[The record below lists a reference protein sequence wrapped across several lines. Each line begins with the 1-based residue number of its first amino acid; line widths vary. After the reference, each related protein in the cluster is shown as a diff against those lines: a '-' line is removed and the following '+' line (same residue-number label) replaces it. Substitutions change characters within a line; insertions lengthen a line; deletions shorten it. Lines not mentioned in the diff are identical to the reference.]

1 MSKLLTV
8 FGATGN
14 QGGSVI
20 RAVLADP
27 VLSKQFALRG
37 VTRDDS
43 KPAAKELVAKG
54 VEIKT
59 ADLSSADSVAAA
71 IAGSHTVFLVTS
83 PNFFNPSASP
93 ELAHGKIV
101 ADAAAAAKVQ
111 HLIYSSLLHVTKET
125 EGRLSH
131 VTHFDQKADVETYIR
146 EKAIPSTFVL
156 PGYFMSNFTVSQML
170 RKGEDGAYTLA
181 YPVSAEARF
190 PLIDAEADTGKYV
203 AAVLR
208 DPSRHL
214 GKQILAASGYYT
226 PTRIISEF
234 EEVTG
239 KKATFIPLDSDT
251 YKSFLPPSMAQE
263 LLENHLFIEKPGYY
277 KGQPL
282 EPTEK
287 LLAEVGLKSTSW
299 KEFLEKNKSAFA

>member
-20 RAVLADP
+20 RAILADP
-27 VLSKQFALRG
+27 VLSKQFIVRG
-37 VTRDDS
+37 ITRDAS
-43 KPAAKELVAKG
+43 KPVAKDLVSKG

-59 ADLSSADSVAAA
+59 ADLSSAESVAAA

-93 ELAHGKIV
+93 ELTHGKIV

-111 HLIYSSLLHVTKET
+111 HLICSSLLNVTKET
-125 EGRLSH
+125 EGRLGN
-131 VTHFDQKADVETYIR
+131 VVHFDQKAQVEAYIR
-146 EKAIPSTFVL
+146 EKSIPSTFIL
-156 PGYFMSNFTVSQML
+156 PGYFMSNYTVSQML
-170 RKGEDGAYTLA
+170 RKTEDGSYNLA
-181 YPVSAEARF
+181 YPVSAEAQF

-208 DPSRHL
+208 NPTRHH
-214 GKQILAASGYYT
+214 GKQILASTGYYT
-226 PTRIISEF
+226 PKRILAEF
-234 EEVTG
+234 EEVTS
-239 KKATFIPLDSDT
+239 KKTSFVQLDADT

-263 LLENHLFIEKPGYY
+263 LLENHLFIEEPGYY
-277 KGQPL
+277 KGEPL
-282 EPTEK
+282 EASEE
-287 LLAEVGLKSTSW
+287 LLAEAGLKSTTW
-299 KEFLEKNKSAFA
+299 REFVEKNKSTFV